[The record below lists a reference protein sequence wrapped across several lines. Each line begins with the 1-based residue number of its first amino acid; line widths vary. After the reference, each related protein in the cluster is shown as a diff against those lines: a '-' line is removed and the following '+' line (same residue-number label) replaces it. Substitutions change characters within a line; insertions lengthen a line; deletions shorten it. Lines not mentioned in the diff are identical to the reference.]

1 MTINSISNGAN
12 GIQKQGAAL
21 DRAASRIARATLAE
35 SHQAPAKPRQTAA
48 EAEAPSRL
56 ADATVDL
63 MVSKRM
69 FTAAVR
75 MAQTANEGVMEALRV
90 GGYETAA

>member
-1 MTINSISNGAN
+1 MTINSISNSAGA
-12 GIQKQGAAL
+12 IQKQGAAL
-21 DRAASRIARATLAE
+21 DRAASRVLRATLAE
-35 SHQAPAKPRQTAA
+35 SHPQAGKSTGAA
-48 EAEAPSRL
+48 PGEAPVRL
-56 ADATVDL
+56 EDATVDL

-75 MAQTANEGVMEALRV
+75 MAQTANEGVLEALRT